1 VGEDVQGTIKGG
13 NGERLEF
20 KLGTK
25 SIGLTTKDL
34 LSFVLVAAMAVGFY
48 LAFTALTKG
57 QDLILIALAKA
68 QDLLMTN
75 QQEGFRKFEH
85 LLDIVHTNQTAILA
99 DIARNRTDMSAI
111 EREQNTLLATQTQD
125 LNAALQ
131 AQAQAMH
138 ADMVDLQ
145 RRLATLNWNQG
156 RPPEERLPLELAPPS
171 P

>member
-1 VGEDVQGTIKGG
+1 MGEDVQGTIKSG

-48 LAFTALTKG
+48 LAFTALAKG
-57 QDLILIALAKA
+57 QDL
-68 QDLLMTN
+68 TFVN

-85 LLDIVHTNQTAILA
+85 LLDIMQANQTAMLA
-99 DIARNRTDMSAI
+99 EIQRNRTDMGTI

-131 AQAQAMH
+131 GQAQAIH
-138 ADMVDLQ
+138 VAMVDLQ

-156 RPPEERLPLELAPPS
+156 RPPEERLPLELAPPT